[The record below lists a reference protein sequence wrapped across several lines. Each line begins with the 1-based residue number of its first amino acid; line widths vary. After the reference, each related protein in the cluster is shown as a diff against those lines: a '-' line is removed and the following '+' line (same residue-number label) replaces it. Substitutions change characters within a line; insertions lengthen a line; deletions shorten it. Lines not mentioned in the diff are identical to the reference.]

1 MSTPITG
8 VQVMGGPADRYRSLV
23 VDGAPVV
30 TGLVAVGDSAVR
42 ANPSLGRG
50 GATGLLQ
57 GCALRDVL
65 REVGPDRP
73 DELALRFASLRF
85 AERVA
90 AVLGPVYRLT
100 LDYDRNRMAEIQADI
115 AGTPYEFTDATW
127 KLQRALE
134 RLVLDDADALRLVLR
149 ADLHMEPLY
158 PARIPAALRAKIEA
172 LAIDT
177 APYPAS
183 GPTRAQLLEVV
194 EG

>member
-1 MSTPITG
+1 MAEPQMTRIT
-8 VQVMGGPADRYRSLV
+8 VI
-23 VDGAPVV
+23 GA
-30 TGLVAVGDSAVR
+30 
-42 ANPSLGRG
+42 
-50 GATGLLQ
+50 
-57 GCALRDVL
+57 
-65 REVGPDRP
+65 
-73 DELALRFASLRF
+73 
-85 AERVA
+85 
-90 AVLGPVYRLT
+90 

-134 RLVLDDADALRLVLR
+134 RLVLDDADAPRIVLR
-149 ADLHMEPLY
+149 ANLHMEPLY